1 MGHQPLLLERSFP
14 AQFVLAI
21 VLPIAFGI
29 LTGYI
34 LGQDETAYLV
44 LSLLGV
50 AGGIGA
56 GYDHDGA
63 DQGFVRGIIGGLLFG
78 TSILLAHS
86 LFDQVATAKLPDPHG
101 ILVGITTV
109 LGALFGAWG
118 GALRRRHIQ
127 RAAAKSGAPA
137 VS

>member
-14 AQFVLAI
+14 AQFFLAI
-21 VLPIAFGI
+21 VLPIAFGL

-44 LSLLGV
+44 LSVLGIG
-50 AGGIGA
+50 GGIFA

-63 DQGFVRGIIGGLLFG
+63 DQGFVRGVMGGLLFG
-78 TSILLAHS
+78 TSILFAHS
-86 LFDQVATAKLPDPHG
+86 VFGDVAKAKLPDPHG
-101 ILVGITTV
+101 ILVGITTI
-109 LGALFGAWG
+109 LGALLGAWG

-127 RAAAKSGAPA
+127 RAAAKSGAA
-137 VS
+137 AA

>member
-1 MGHQPLLLERSFP
+1 MANQPLLLERSLP
-14 AQFVLAI
+14 AQVFLAI
-21 VLPIAFGI
+21 ILPIAFGL

-44 LSLLGV
+44 LSLLGIL
-50 AGGIGA
+50 GGIGA

-63 DQGFVRGIIGGLLFG
+63 DQGFVRGIMGGLLFG
-78 TSILLAHS
+78 TSILFAHS
-86 LFDQVATAKLPDPHG
+86 VFDQVATAKLPDPHG

-109 LGALFGAWG
+109 LGALLGAWG

-127 RAAAKSGAPA
+127 RHTAKTA
-137 VS
+137 